1 MDQLPARTT
10 MMARYR
16 LGIDIGGTFTD
27 ATLLDE
33 VTGEVRIAKVST
45 TPRDPSEG
53 FMEVAQRVLRQAGVP
68 PAEVRF
74 VVHATTVAT
83 NAIIEGKVA
92 PTGFVT
98 TEGFRDMLEIARQM
112 RPSLYDLHFEKPPP
126 LVPRHLCFGV
136 PERLNAQGAVL
147 VPFDGSAMRDIAEIL
162 RSERVE
168 AVAVCLLHSYVNPEH
183 EALAGAILR

>member
-10 MMARYR
+10 MMPRYR

-33 VTGEVRIAKVST
+33 VTGEVRIAKAST
-45 TPRDPSEG
+45 TPRDPSQG
-53 FMEVAQRVLRQAGVP
+53 FMEVARRVLRQAGVP

-92 PTGFVT
+92 PTGLVT
-98 TEGFRDMLEIARQM
+98 TEGFRDMLEIARQV

-126 LVPRHLCFGV
+126 LVPRYRCFGV
-136 PERLNAQGAVL
+136 PERLGPQGEVL
-147 VPFDGSAMRDIAEIL
+147 RPLDE
-162 RSERVE
+162 E
-168 AVAVCLLHSYVNPEH
+168 AVRQGGER
-183 EALAGAILR
+183 LRQ